1 MNKTKTHE
9 RYWLYLDKPYGNN
22 LWAIKQELGLSNSA
36 LERLTGINYGAI
48 GRIERGDQPISE
60 NYKKL
65 IEKATNYEVEIY
77 E

>member
-1 MNKTKTHE
+1 MNKTKEHY
-9 RYWLYLDKPYGNN
+9 RYPLYLDKPYGNN